1 MLRNILLTVLTL
13 FSLVILVACGATG
26 PETTQAPAAEP
37 AATEVAAAEPAAEP
51 TAQPAEEP
59 TAEPTEEPAE
69 EPAEASEEDSTAM
82 SDDEATYTV
91 DTAASNVLWYGSK
104 PIGASES
111 GTVDIAEGQLNFL
124 GGELV
129 DGVMVIDMQT
139 IATTSQTGGMAQQLL
154 DHLSSDD
161 FFGVATYPT
170 ATLLL
175 KSAEPTEV
183 ENQYLVTADLT
194 IKEITKEIEFIT
206 DVVVDGEMITANADI
221 VVDRAD
227 FDVRYGSGSFFSN
240 LGNDLISDEMEITVV
255 LVATR

>member
-1 MLRNILLTVLTL
+1 MLRNILLAALTL
-13 FSLVILVACGATG
+13 LSLVFLAACGATG
-26 PETTQAPAAEP
+26 PEATQAPAAEP
-37 AATEVAAAEPAAEP
+37 AATLVVAAEAEP
-51 TAQPAEEP
+51 TAEPAEEP
-59 TAEPTEEPAE
+59 TAEPAE
-69 EPAEASEEDSTAM
+69 EPAEASEEETAAR
-82 SDDEATYTV
+82 SGEATYTV
-91 DTAASNVLWYGSK
+91 DTAASSILWYGSK

-111 GTVDIAEGQLNFL
+111 GTVDIAEGQLNFI
-124 GGELV
+124 GSELV

-194 IKEITKEIEFIT
+194 IKEIIKEIEFIT